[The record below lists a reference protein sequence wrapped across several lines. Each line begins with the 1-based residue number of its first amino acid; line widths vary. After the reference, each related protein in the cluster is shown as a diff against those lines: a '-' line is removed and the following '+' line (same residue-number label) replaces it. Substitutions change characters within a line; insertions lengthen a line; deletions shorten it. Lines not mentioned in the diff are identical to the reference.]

1 MNQQNESARKPYKKP
16 KDRVKYKRFLAR
28 IEEKKIHQK
37 VIMDTDDR
45 EQGEIL

>member
-1 MNQQNESARKPYKKP
+1 MKSAKKSRKPE
-16 KDRVKYKRFLAR
+16 KDRVKYKRFLER
-28 IEEKKIHQK
+28 IEENKLHQK